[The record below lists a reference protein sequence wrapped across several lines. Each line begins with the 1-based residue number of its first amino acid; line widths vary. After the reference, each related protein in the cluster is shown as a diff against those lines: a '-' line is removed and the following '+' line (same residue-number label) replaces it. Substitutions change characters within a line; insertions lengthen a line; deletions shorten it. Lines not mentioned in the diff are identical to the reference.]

1 MASPRQRAP
10 VVWAMRMFVLLN
22 LMSSVGF
29 IVYALILENPPAT
42 ALPLGMLIVGII
54 GLVSVPFGVLGS
66 MRGNC
71 CLSLYLFMGVL
82 LTLAELGMTLSLF
95 FNYEHTVDDIWK
107 HARAKENADGDADK
121 FTNADKEALKSKVS
135 NGRWYFLVVCCLQ
148 FVGVI
153 ATLLLKYCG
162 KQREFESFEDNPE
175 AGPQPSSAQI
185 QLQKLKESVSGRA
198 LNGSMAHTSPS
209 TSSYA
214 SSKLN
219 KSITQK
225 MAAKYGDF
233 TSEFKQKGAP
243 AGPLGTPTT
252 MQAANSPRQ
261 RTKKRTKAGILVSS
275 ITYADVEACFA
286 LPTEKACVKLGVGLT
301 ILKRLCR
308 KFGIQRWP
316 YRSLLKAGKAQRVP
330 NTPTFSDSV
339 PCSPVGA
346 PAAPSCATPGSGDI
360 KSERILMQAAA
371 SSLTSHCGTASEGS
385 SRPDSAAPSSTAPVE
400 QHSPLRAAAF
410 ASAAAAP
417 PAVRTA
423 VAAARA
429 SPLVQPLAQPPKAS
443 QLGVLLSA
451 IDAFEAPAAPAAH
464 PSTPHDSAG
473 CAPFTPH
480 ASAGR
485 GLAAPPAGAAPHRRA
500 FTHSSRSGFQP
511 LRQPVQ
517 QRQAYPAQLLARLA
531 ALQSMQVE
539 VTALAPPPPMPD
551 AAARMLRSQL
561 ASHSMTEGQRLALAE
576 KLLMVRAALQARMA
590 RRAALAAAAGGRYSP
605 YPAAPLS
612 TYSPASSGPVP
623 IASLP
628 VNSSGESVS
637 ACGMSIADLHSLAN
651 ARSLL
656 AQYRL

>member
-1 MASPRQRAP
+1 MRDPPPGPAP
-10 VVWAMRMFVLLN
+10 QLALHVLTH
-22 LMSSVGF
+22 SDPF
-29 IVYALILENPPAT
+29 KPPIRRYQPA
-42 ALPLGMLIVGII
+42 
-54 GLVSVPFGVLGS
+54 
-66 MRGNC
+66 
-71 CLSLYLFMGVL
+71 
-82 LTLAELGMTLSLF
+82 
-95 FNYEHTVDDIWK
+95 
-107 HARAKENADGDADK
+107 
-121 FTNADKEALKSKVS
+121 
-135 NGRWYFLVVCCLQ
+135 
-148 FVGVI
+148 
-153 ATLLLKYCG
+153 
-162 KQREFESFEDNPE
+162 
-175 AGPQPSSAQI
+175 PSSH
-185 QLQKLKESVSGRA
+185 L
-198 LNGSMAHTSPS
+198 P
-209 TSSYA
+209 
-214 SSKLN
+214 
-219 KSITQK
+219 
-225 MAAKYGDF
+225 
-233 TSEFKQKGAP
+233 AP
-243 AGPLGTPTT
+243 P
-252 MQAANSPRQ
+252 
-261 RTKKRTKAGILVSS
+261 
-275 ITYADVEACFA
+275 
-286 LPTEKACVKLGVGLT
+286 
-301 ILKRLCR
+301 
-308 KFGIQRWP
+308 
-316 YRSLLKAGKAQRVP
+316 
-330 NTPTFSDSV
+330 
-339 PCSPVGA
+339 
-346 PAAPSCATPGSGDI
+346 
-360 KSERILMQAAA
+360 QAAA

-451 IDAFEAPAAPAAH
+451 IDAFEAPAAHAAH

-561 ASHSMTEGQRLALAE
+561 ASHSMTEGQRLALAGGWVRAGAGAIGQRAPPSCVALPRLPLPPPPPAPEVPPPAPPAE

-612 TYSPASSGPVP
+612 TYSPASSG
-623 IASLP
+623 
-628 VNSSGESVS
+628 
-637 ACGMSIADLHSLAN
+637 
-651 ARSLL
+651 
-656 AQYRL
+656 